1 MFKDNIIK
9 NILIVLFYVATVMT
23 FLIFINASI
32 DNSIDE
38 YGYYKSDRDYLTKLE
53 ENKLNVSTVE

>member
-9 NILIVLFYVATVMT
+9 NILIVLFYVITVMA
-23 FLIFINASI
+23 FLIFINASF

-53 ENKLNVSTVE
+53 EKKLND

>member
-9 NILIVLFYVATVMT
+9 NILIVLFYVVTVMA
-23 FLIFINASI
+23 FLIFINASF

-38 YGYYKSDRDYLTKLE
+38 YGYYQSDRDYITKLE
-53 ENKLNVSTVE
+53 EKKLND